1 MDAIPE
7 NEEAKVGVS
16 QDSQTASEFINQQL
30 ALEAD
35 AREVLPYVRLY
46 TILTISLLISA

>member
-1 MDAIPE
+1 MEAIPG
-7 NEEAKVGVS
+7 NEEPTAPVL

-35 AREVLPYVRLY
+35 AREVLPYVN
-46 TILTISLLISA
+46 LTIPPWLV